1 MEGRGLERVTSGSH
15 TAHRD
20 FTIGSCGSERAG
32 RSELNRGEGVMHVC
46 LLTVVEVDDGGVP
59 GHAGV
64 KVRHQRGNVLRGR
77 EHPMDHV
84 TRVDEP

>member
-1 MEGRGLERVTSGSH
+1 MDARLPP
-15 TAHRD
+15 
-20 FTIGSCGSERAG
+20 
-32 RSELNRGEGVMHVC
+32 
-46 LLTVVEVDDGGVP
+46 TVVEVDDGGVP

>member
-1 MEGRGLERVTSGSH
+1 MCRR
-15 TAHRD
+15 
-20 FTIGSCGSERAG
+20 
-32 RSELNRGEGVMHVC
+32 RSELNRGEGVDAR
-46 LLTVVEVDDGGVP
+46 LPPTVVEVDDGGVP